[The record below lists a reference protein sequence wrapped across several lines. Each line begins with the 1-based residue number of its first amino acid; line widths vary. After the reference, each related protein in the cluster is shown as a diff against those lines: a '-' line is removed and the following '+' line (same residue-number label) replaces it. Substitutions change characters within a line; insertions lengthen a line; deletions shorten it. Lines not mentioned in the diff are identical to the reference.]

1 VNISNMHRARPC
13 FNCEPVAVDQHE
25 TFVDPDLGSITT
37 GPMPEPVEAEPVTI
51 EHDVDLGPI
60 VLGRSPAMPGN
71 PRRTLAPPFDT
82 LFAAYVLAC
91 ALCIALNGIVAFT
104 ALAAGR

>member
-1 VNISNMHRARPC
+1 MHTRAYFKGKTRRRL
-13 FNCEPVAVDQHE
+13 VDY
-25 TFVDPDLGSITT
+25 FDPLL
-37 GPMPEPVEAEPVTI
+37 GPMEVSEPSREPGEPEQAGALVICDSELG
-51 EHDVDLGPI
+51 DL
-60 VLGRSPAMPGN
+60 VCSPAAPGN